1 MRVVNVRD
9 FRDRASEMFRS
20 EDVVLVTRD
29 GRPAGFYVPW
39 EAAELP
45 IEVRRELF
53 ARLAA
58 EVGEA
63 LGAAGVSEEEEV
75 LSDFAARR
83 RRR

>member
-39 EAAELP
+39 DASDLP
-45 IEVRRELF
+45 IEVKRELF
-53 ARLAA
+53 AQLAQ
-58 EVGEA
+58 EVGHA
-63 LGAAGVSEEEEV
+63 LGAQGVTEDEV
-75 LSDFAARR
+75 LSDFAASRR
-83 RRR
+83 RR

>member
-39 EAAELP
+39 DAAELP
-45 IEVRRELF
+45 LEVKRDLF
-53 ARLAA
+53 ARLAR
-58 EVGEA
+58 EVA
-63 LGAAGVSEEEEV
+63 ADLGAVGVSEDEV
-75 LSDFAARR
+75 LRDFAARR